1 MTGVGRP
8 RRTVPEQTSSE
19 AKTSS
24 LTPVSSMRTF
34 WGLMRA
40 YWFSDRWKEAWT
52 LTLVIAAL
60 TTLLSKTGVWL
71 ALMLGELTNS
81 VNFYHDAANTAPLK
95 TLLTNAGLVMVL
107 FVLKDAG
114 IAGARSLVSATLHRK
129 WRGWLNSQFN
139 EALLD
144 GNHTHFHAQHGS
156 PSTGTAAP
164 DNIDQR
170 IQESMKA
177 MTGGAIGLAM
187 GVLGVATS
195 LYFIGE
201 NLIQSSVEV
210 TGLEFLGGY
219 GTAVLSLLAIATY
232 VPINTWIAVKLGKA
246 LERLNVRLQQA
257 EGSYR
262 GELTTFLRRSFHVA
276 ASRGEDVQ
284 KTMHNRLYSDIDRT
298 WARFN
303 IVTVCYAS
311 FEAIHNFMGFRI
323 IAYAPGLVS
332 FIHNKLDLKGYV
344 TGAEMLNQLIGQCSW
359 LIRVMPD
366 IATLRANAQR
376 VTELANA
383 IESVQQPQEF
393 YQQTGRSDFSYA
405 TQNPVFGLTIQKLE
419 LAHQGED
426 ATPFLSAA
434 NLRFRRGEWTFLKG
448 ESGCGKTS
456 LIKAINGLWPYGRG
470 TIVFPEGVMNFYA
483 AQEVKLQQVSLKQ
496 LVCLPGSENDHGD
509 AQVAAA
515 LHKAGLGDFIEHL
528 ADESREGKIW
538 DQVLSGGQ
546 KQKLVVARIILQ
558 QPGLLFLDEAT
569 GALDPEGKIAF
580 HQAIKDNCPNV
591 TVISVMHEAVPPRSL
606 AGEEFYHSVV
616 AIADGVATK
625 KPLAPSLPRELTT
638 ILAQPPRPT
647 EDKWLRFRRLKQK

>member
-1 MTGVGRP
+1 MIGVGRP
-8 RRTVPEQTSSE
+8 RRTVPEQTSNE

-40 YWFSDRWKEAWT
+40 YWFSERWKEAWT
-52 LTLVIAAL
+52 LTIVIALLTAL
-60 TTLLSKTGVWL
+60 SSKAGVWF
-71 ALMLGELTNS
+71 AMALGELGNS
-81 VNFYHDAANTAPLK
+81 IAFLHDAANTHPLQ
-95 TLLTNAGLVMVL
+95 TILTNAGILVLLV
-107 FVLKDAG
+107 VLKDAG
-114 IAGARSLVSATLHRK
+114 LTGVRNLVSTTLHRK
-129 WRGWLNSQFN
+129 WRGWLNNQFN
-139 EALLD
+139 QALLD

-156 PSTGTAAP
+156 VAGGIVAP

-170 IQESMKA
+170 IQESIKD

-201 NLIQSSVEV
+201 NLIGSSVEV
-210 TGLEFLGGY
+210 KGLEFLGSY
-219 GTAVLSLLAIATY
+219 GTAVLAFLAVATY
-232 VPINTWIAVKLGKA
+232 VPLNTWIAVKLGRL
-246 LERLNVRLQQA
+246 LERLNVRMQQA

-262 GELTTFLRRSFHVA
+262 AELTTFLRRSFHVA
-276 ASRGEDVQ
+276 ASHGEGVQ
-284 KTMHNRLYSDIDRT
+284 KSMHDRLYVDIDKT
-298 WARFN
+298 WGRLN
-303 IVTVCYAS
+303 IVNTSYTS
-311 FEAIHNFMGFRI
+311 FELIYNFVGARI

-332 FIHNKLDLKGYV
+332 FIHNRLDYKGYI
-344 TGAEMLNQLIGQCSW
+344 TGSEMVAQLISQCSW
-359 LIRVMPD
+359 FIHVMPA
-366 IATLRANAQR
+366 IATLRANSQR
-376 VTELANA
+376 VTELADA
-383 IESVQQPQEF
+383 IENVQNPREF

-456 LIKAINGLWPYGRG
+456 LIKAINGLWAYGRG
-470 TIVFPEGVMNFYA
+470 TIVFPEGVTSFYA

-496 LVCLPGSENDHGD
+496 LVCLPGSENDHTD
-509 AQVAAA
+509 TQVAAA
-515 LHKAGLGDFIEHL
+515 LHKAGLGDFIGHL

-546 KQKLVVARIILQ
+546 KQKLVVARIILR

-591 TVISVMHEAVPPRSL
+591 TVISVMHEAVAPRSL
-606 AGEEFYHSVV
+606 SGEEFYHSVV
-616 AIADGVATK
+616 SIADGVATK

-638 ILAQPPRPT
+638 ILAQPRPV

>member
-1 MTGVGRP
+1 
-8 RRTVPEQTSSE
+8 
-19 AKTSS
+19 
-24 LTPVSSMRTF
+24 MRTF

-40 YWFSDRWKEAWT
+40 YWFSERWKEAWT
-52 LTLVIAAL
+52 LTIVIALLTAL
-60 TTLLSKTGVWL
+60 SSKAGVWF
-71 ALMLGELTNS
+71 AMALGELGNS
-81 VNFYHDAANTAPLK
+81 IAFLHDAANTHPLQ
-95 TLLTNAGLVMVL
+95 TILTNAGILVLLV
-107 FVLKDAG
+107 VLKDAG
-114 IAGARSLVSATLHRK
+114 LTGVRNLVSTTLHRK
-129 WRGWLNSQFN
+129 WRGWLNNQFN
-139 EALLD
+139 QALLD

-156 PSTGTAAP
+156 VAGGIVAP

-170 IQESMKA
+170 IQESIKD

-201 NLIQSSVEV
+201 NLIGSSVEV
-210 TGLEFLGGY
+210 KGLEFLGSY
-219 GTAVLSLLAIATY
+219 GTAVLAFLAVATY
-232 VPINTWIAVKLGKA
+232 VPLNTWIAIKLGRL
-246 LERLNVRLQQA
+246 LERLNVRMQQA

-262 GELTTFLRRSFHVA
+262 AELTTFLRRSFHVA
-276 ASRGEDVQ
+276 ASHGEGVQ
-284 KTMHNRLYSDIDRT
+284 KSMHDRLYVDIDKT
-298 WARFN
+298 WGRLN
-303 IVTVCYAS
+303 IVNTSYTS
-311 FEAIHNFMGFRI
+311 FELIYNFVGARI

-332 FIHNKLDLKGYV
+332 FIHNRLDYKGYI
-344 TGAEMLNQLIGQCSW
+344 TGSEMVAQLISQCSW
-359 LIRVMPD
+359 FIHVMPA
-366 IATLRANAQR
+366 IATLRANSQR
-376 VTELANA
+376 VTELADA
-383 IESVQQPQEF
+383 IENVQNPREF

-405 TQNPVFGLTIQKLE
+405 RQNPVFGLTIQKLE

-456 LIKAINGLWPYGRG
+456 LIKAINGLWAYGRG
-470 TIVFPEGVMNFYA
+470 TIVFPEGVTSFYA

-496 LVCLPGSENDHGD
+496 LVCLPGSENDHSD
-509 AQVAAA
+509 TQVAAA
-515 LHKAGLGDFIEHL
+515 LHKAGLGDFIGHL

-546 KQKLVVARIILQ
+546 KQKLVVARIILR

-591 TVISVMHEAVPPRSL
+591 TVISVMHEAVAPRSL
-606 AGEEFYHSVV
+606 SGEEFYHSVV
-616 AIADGVATK
+616 SIADGVATK

-638 ILAQPPRPT
+638 ILAQPRPV

>member
-8 RRTVPEQTSSE
+8 QHTIPGQTSSE
-19 AKTSS
+19 AKTSP

-52 LTLVIAAL
+52 LTLVIALLTAL
-60 TTLLSKTGVWL
+60 SSKAGVWF
-71 ALMLGELTNS
+71 AVALGELGNS
-81 VNFYHDAANTAPLK
+81 IAFLHDAANPHPLQ
-95 TLLTNAGLVMVL
+95 TILANAGILVLLV
-107 FVLKDAG
+107 VLKDAG
-114 IAGARSLVSATLHRK
+114 FTGVRNLVSTTLHRK
-129 WRGWLNSQFN
+129 WRGWLNNQFN
-139 EALLD
+139 HALLD

-156 PSTGTAAP
+156 VAGGIVAP

-170 IQESMKA
+170 IQESIKD

-201 NLIQSSVEV
+201 NLIGSSVEV
-210 TGLEFLGGY
+210 KGLEFLGSY
-219 GTAVLSLLAIATY
+219 GTAVLAFLAVATY
-232 VPINTWIAVKLGKA
+232 VPLNTWIAVKLGRL
-246 LERLNVRLQQA
+246 LERLNVRMQQA

-262 GELTTFLRRSFHVA
+262 SELTTFLRRSFHVA
-276 ASRGEDVQ
+276 ASHGEGVQ
-284 KTMHNRLYSDIDRT
+284 KSMHDRLYVDIDKT
-298 WARFN
+298 WGRLN
-303 IVTVCYAS
+303 IVNTSYTS
-311 FEAIHNFMGFRI
+311 FELIYNFVGARI

-332 FIHNKLDLKGYV
+332 FIHNRLDYKGYI
-344 TGAEMLNQLIGQCSW
+344 TGSEMVAQLISQCSW
-359 LIRVMPD
+359 FIHVMPA
-366 IATLRANAQR
+366 IATLRANSQR

-383 IESVQQPQEF
+383 IENVQSPREF
-393 YQQTGRSDFSYA
+393 YQQTGRSDFSYGS
-405 TQNPVFGLTIQKLE
+405 QNPVFGLTIQKLE

-470 TIVFPEGVMNFYA
+470 TVVFPEGVTSFYA

-509 AQVAAA
+509 TQVAAA

-546 KQKLVVARIILQ
+546 KQKLVVARIILR

-580 HQAIKDNCPNV
+580 HQAIKDNCADV
-591 TVISVMHEAVPPRSL
+591 TVISVMHEAVAPRSL

-616 AIADGVATK
+616 SIADGVATK

-638 ILAQPPRPT
+638 ILAQPRPVG
-647 EDKWLRFRRLKQK
+647 DKWLRFRRLKQK